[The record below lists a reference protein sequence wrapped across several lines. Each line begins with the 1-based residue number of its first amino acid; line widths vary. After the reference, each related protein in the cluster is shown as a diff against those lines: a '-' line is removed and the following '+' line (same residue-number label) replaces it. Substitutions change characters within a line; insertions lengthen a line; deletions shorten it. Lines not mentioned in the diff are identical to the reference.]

1 MEIVYPGLAACV
13 LAWLAFLAWRGERA
27 RAAERAGW
35 ERERAAWAV
44 ERGELLTRIQA
55 PELVRV
61 TGAPSPGPPV
71 RHVPLHDDAMME
83 EVLRRG

>member
-1 MEIVYPGLAACV
+1 MAVAAVAAVLALAAWV
-13 LAWLAFLAWRGERA
+13 VWRAERA
-27 RAAERAGW
+27 RVAERAGW